1 MKTFK
6 QMLIGVFT
14 SVLLLAGTGAN
25 AMIVDVQLALV
36 LDISGSIDDNEYNAQ
51 MNGYVEAFKNTTVQD
66 RIGNFSNGIAVEMFF
81 YASNVKVASIEA
93 VLKTAADSEAFAAAI
108 AAITRPTVIA
118 PDKMGLGTNIA
129 GGMLLAYDWLTGN
142 DFDVQI
148 AKVMDVSGD
157 GFQNRTLET
166 NDGEAQV
173 DFAAGIL
180 LVEAQRDQAT
190 AAGILV
196 NGLAINH
203 DGPVDNFQD
212 ACLDDG
218 YYIDHVI
225 NNNVCIQSEGFLSGD
240 FENAVIDKLVQDIV
254 PEPATLALLGL
265 GMVGLSLRKRKS
277 A

>member
-1 MKTFK
+1 
-6 QMLIGVFT
+6 
-14 SVLLLAGTGAN
+14 
-25 AMIVDVQLALV
+25 
-36 LDISGSIDDNEYNAQ
+36 
-51 MNGYVEAFKNTTVQD
+51 
-66 RIGNFSNGIAVEMFF
+66 
-81 YASNVKVASIEA
+81 
-93 VLKTAADSEAFAAAI
+93 
-108 AAITRPTVIA
+108 
-118 PDKMGLGTNIA
+118 
-129 GGMLLAYDWLTGN
+129 MLLAYDWLTGD

-225 NNNVCIQSEGFLSGD
+225 NNNVCVQSEGFLSGD